1 MSEKATMPNQ
11 APAPE
16 NEPVYVPRVDVR
28 ETAEGFAVVADLP
41 GVDEKSVEATVQNRV
56 LTIEG
61 WTNTEKPQG
70 YEELGRE
77 FGAGRFRRDF
87 TRADRVDSQEGRSE
101 GPEDPGHGLGGPPAG
116 NRGSSVLRTV
126 ENFFHST

>member
-16 NEPVYVPRVDVR
+16 TEPVYVPRVDVR

-61 WTNTEKPQG
+61 WSRPEKPQG
-70 YEELGRE
+70 HEELGRE

-87 TRADRVDSQEGRSE
+87 TLPDAVDTARIQARVKNG
-101 GPEDPGHGLGGPPAG
+101 
-116 NRGSSVLRTV
+116 VLTV
-126 ENFFHST
+126 AIPKKEEVKARKIQVTG

>member
-61 WTNTEKPQG
+61 WTKTEKPQG

-87 TRADRVDSQEGRSE
+87 TLPDAVDPDRIQARVKNG
-101 GPEDPGHGLGGPPAG
+101 
-116 NRGSSVLRTV
+116 VLTV
-126 ENFFHST
+126 AIPKREEVKARKIQVTG

>member
-61 WTNTEKPQG
+61 WTKTEKPQG

-87 TRADRVDSQEGRSE
+87 TLPDAVDPDRIQARVKNG
-101 GPEDPGHGLGGPPAG
+101 
-116 NRGSSVLRTV
+116 VLTV
-126 ENFFHST
+126 TIPKKDEVKARKIQVTG

>member
-1 MSEKATMPNQ
+1 MSADQPMPNH

-16 NEPVYVPRVDVR
+16 TEPVYVPRVDVR

-61 WTNTEKPQG
+61 WTKAERPQG
-70 YEELGRE
+70 HEALGLE
-77 FGAGRFRRDF
+77 FGGGRFRRDF
-87 TRADRVDSQEGRSE
+87 TLPDAVDPDRIQARVKNG
-101 GPEDPGHGLGGPPAG
+101 
-116 NRGSSVLRTV
+116 VLTV
-126 ENFFHST
+126 SIPKKDEVKARKIQVTG

>member
-1 MSEKATMPNQ
+1 MSADQPMPNQ

-16 NEPVYVPRVDVR
+16 TEPVYVPRVDVR

-61 WTNTEKPQG
+61 WTKTEKPQG

-87 TRADRVDSQEGRSE
+87 TLPDAVDPDRIQARVKNG
-101 GPEDPGHGLGGPPAG
+101 
-116 NRGSSVLRTV
+116 VLTV
-126 ENFFHST
+126 AIPKKDEVKARKIQVTG

>member
-1 MSEKATMPNQ
+1 MSEKATMPNHV
-11 APAPE
+11 PAPE

-61 WTNTEKPQG
+61 WARCEKPAGQ
-70 YEELGRE
+70 EPLGQE
-77 FGAGRFRRDF
+77 FGCGRYRRDF
-87 TRADRVDSQEGRSE
+87 TLSDAVDADRIQARVKNG
-101 GPEDPGHGLGGPPAG
+101 
-116 NRGSSVLRTV
+116 VLTV
-126 ENFFHST
+126 AIPKREEVKARKIQVTG

>member
-1 MSEKATMPNQ
+1 MSADQPMPNQ

-16 NEPVYVPRVDVR
+16 TEPVYVPRVDVR

-61 WTNTEKPQG
+61 WTKTEKPQG

-87 TRADRVDSQEGRSE
+87 TLPDAVEPDRIQARVKNG
-101 GPEDPGHGLGGPPAG
+101 
-116 NRGSSVLRTV
+116 VLTV
-126 ENFFHST
+126 SIPKKDEVKARKIQVTG